1 MPGVEAVEPSFS
13 FCGMEVDMEVGRW
26 LGFVAFITLILLFFV
41 KLFMCILG
49 LALSLPWSRGRKRRR
64 RGGRRREG
72 GREDQQAT
80 KRDTRDRGKEEGQC
94 ITRCESDCFKY
105 YYQGIMGISPRC
117 PELNARAKSSSC
129 CRRCVYR
136 SHHARWFQF
145 TVPPLC

>member
-1 MPGVEAVEPSFS
+1 MEGIDKGGKGKKQSDVRK
-13 FCGMEVDMEVGRW
+13 GMKEGREGKEGREEVKEGSK
-26 LGFVAFITLILLFFV
+26 G
-41 KLFMCILG
+41 G
-49 LALSLPWSRGRKRRR
+49 RR
-64 RGGRRREG
+64 RGGGRERERNRDGGRGREKRNKEG
-72 GREDQQAT
+72 GRENQQAT